1 MSMQR
6 ITVTIPDYIY
16 ADLTKLIP
24 VRGISSFVTKA
35 LEKELLSNGG
45 DPIKDFIK
53 FRNKL
58 PRRKGNDILKAIN
71 KGRV

>member
-24 VRGISSFVTKA
+24 VRGISSFTAKA
-35 LEKELLSNGG
+35 LEKELADKEGSSV
-45 DPIKDFIK
+45 DEFIQMRK
-53 FRNKL
+53 RLPFRK
-58 PRRKGNDILKAIN
+58 KSEILEAIG